1 MRLLGSA
8 RFVSACAC
16 GGMTTVAV
24 EGLGWVGLDWV
35 GSLSRSSLLVWLAG
49 WLAGWMLVD

>member
-8 RFVSACAC
+8 RFVSAS

-24 EGLGWVGLDWV
+24 EGLGWVGLGWLP
-35 GSLSRSSLLVWLAG
+35 GSRSSLVVWLDG
-49 WLAGWMLVD
+49 WLLVDCKCD